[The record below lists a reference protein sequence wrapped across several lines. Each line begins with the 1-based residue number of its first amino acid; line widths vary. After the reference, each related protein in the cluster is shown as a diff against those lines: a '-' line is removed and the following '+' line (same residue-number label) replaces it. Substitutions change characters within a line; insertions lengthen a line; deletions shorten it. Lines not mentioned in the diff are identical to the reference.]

1 VLSVGDIC
9 EPDYYDPVL
18 FFVLSGAPIISIACA
33 YAARHALDSFSEKR
47 HSSLLQRAG
56 QNIGVDFEST
66 MFNVSGFCV
75 DAKTC
80 HLGLLMIQVF
90 PELRPNARLL
100 CRLQA

>member
-1 VLSVGDIC
+1 MLLGTLWIVFRKS
-9 EPDYYDPVL
+9 
-18 FFVLSGAPIISIACA
+18 AT
-33 YAARHALDSFSEKR
+33 R
-47 HSSLLQRAG
+47 LLQRAG

-66 MFNVSGFCV
+66 MFKVSGFSV
-75 DAKTC
+75 DSKTC